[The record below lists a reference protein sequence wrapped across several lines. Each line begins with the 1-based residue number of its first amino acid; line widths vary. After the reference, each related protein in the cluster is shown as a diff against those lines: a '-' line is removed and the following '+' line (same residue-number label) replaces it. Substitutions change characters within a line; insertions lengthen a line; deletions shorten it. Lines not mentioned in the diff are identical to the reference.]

1 MNRTL
6 KAWLAVFFVLV
17 IVFCANTFMQRTLR
31 KIKADVTERQIYT
44 LSEGTKNIID
54 KLNQPITLKLY
65 YAEKAAMKGP
75 DRIRFFNIYYDFVKS
90 LLEEY
95 ESVSDGM
102 IDLEVIDP
110 RPYSEAETEAIEHG
124 LKKFPITEEENF
136 FFGLVVQTQFGV
148 EKSIPFFSPDRQDFV
163 EYDISYLIDT
173 AITREK
179 KKIGVISSLPVTGQ
193 DVSDY
198 MARMM
203 RMQGQQPEPSWTFI
217 NQLKEGNYEVE
228 NVGTDV
234 NKVED
239 VDILMV
245 IHPKDLP
252 ENTLFAIDQFAVTG
266 GRTIICTDPH
276 AFVDQP
282 DREQQMS
289 GQMPS
294 QSSNLNELLAKWG
307 VEMEEDKFA
316 GDKSLAIDTNI
327 GPSQRPAALI
337 GYLGLK
343 DECFNKDH
351 PISSSLNDV
360 RMLFPGSLKFSDKE
374 GVNVEPLLSTTNR
387 GNTWSVD
394 NQFELMRPN
403 PERLMQKFT
412 PGDEPVDMAC
422 IITGEL
428 ETNFPDGIDVEVE
441 TEEDGQDS
449 PEAESQNSE
458 DQDGKEEKTKTKH
471 LNPSEQTSKEC
482 AVVVFSDVDFISD
495 MVAYRDAFFGSKMEV
510 ADNASV
516 LLNAIEHISGSSDL
530 LSIRS
535 RGTHKRPFTVVEQIE
550 QKAEERTAE
559 QEEKI
564 KAEISG
570 FEKELQEI
578 IQNSKGDSEEVIG
591 SSIMEKKK
599 ELELKIRK
607 AKARLQDVKRERREE
622 IEALGNKLRNINML
636 LAPGVI
642 LVIAVILWLMRATK
656 RRNFVSNRRD

>member
-17 IVFCANTFMQRTLR
+17 IVFCANTFMQRALR
-31 KIKADVTERQIYT
+31 GIKADVTERQIYT
-44 LSEGTKNIID
+44 LSDGTKNIID

-75 DRIRFFNIYYDFVKS
+75 DKIRFFNIYYDFVKS

-102 IDLEVIDP
+102 INLEVIDP
-110 RPYSEAETEAIEHG
+110 RPYSEAETEALAHG

-148 EKSIPFFSPDRQDFV
+148 EKTIPFFSPERQDFV

-179 KKIGVISSLPVTGQ
+179 KKIGVVSSLPVTGQ

-203 RMQGQQPEPSWTFI
+203 RMQGQQPEPAWTFI
-217 NQLKEGNYEVE
+217 NQLKEGNYNVE
-228 NVGTDV
+228 NIGTDV
-234 NKVED
+234 NKIEN

-252 ENTLFAIDQFAVTG
+252 ESTLFAIDQFAVTG

-282 DREQQMS
+282 DRKKQMG

-294 QSSNLNELLAKWG
+294 QSSSLNELLAKWG
-307 VEMEEDKFA
+307 VEMKEKKFA
-316 GDKSLAIDTNI
+316 GDSSLAIDTPL
-327 GPSQRPAALI
+327 GPNQRAAPLI

-343 DECFNKDH
+343 DECFNEDH

-360 RMLFPGSLKFSDKE
+360 RMLFAGALKFSEKE

-412 PGDEPVDMAC
+412 PGDKPVDMAC
-422 IITGEL
+422 IITGKL
-428 ETNFPDGIDVEVE
+428 ETNFPEGIEVEVE
-441 TEEDGQDS
+441 TEDDEQDA
-449 PEAESQNSE
+449 PEAEKQSSE
-458 DQDGKEEKTKTKH
+458 EDAEEQTKTKH
-471 LNPSEQTSKEC
+471 LDPAAETSEDC

-535 RGTHKRPFTVVEQIE
+535 RGTHKRPFTVVEKIE

-578 IQNSKGDSEEVIG
+578 IQNSKGDTDEVIG
-591 SSIMEKKK
+591 SSIMKKKK

-642 LVIAVILWLMRATK
+642 LVIAIILWLMRATK